1 LQCLWLAGD
10 GLGWRPH
17 AVKGPEI
24 GRHPNPS
31 PADEFCW
38 NSKVEPRI
46 QGVVEVGLAAEGV
59 VEVFAR
65 E

>member
-1 LQCLWLAGD
+1 LAGD

-46 QGVVEVGLAAEGV
+46 QGVVEVGLAA
-59 VEVFAR
+59 
-65 E
+65 